1 MSMYSE
7 ELLQEAVNENGFNTK
22 TDLPQEVSTND
33 DNVSENK
40 QKKRDW
46 KDEDLDL
53 IVLRCR
59 D

>member
-1 MSMYSE
+1 MYSE